1 MKDVFISYS
10 RKDKEFVQELHTAL
24 KEEVQDVWVDWQNI
38 PLTADWWQEV
48 ERGIESASTFVFVIS
63 PDSVGSTVCRQE
75 LEHSIKHNKRLVPI
89 VRRNCEEKQQIHP
102 HLSRHNWLFFR
113 EQDDFNQAFQ
123 RLLTAINTDL
133 DHVRTHTRLLERAIE
148 WDGKERSHDLLL
160 RGVELEAMM
169 QWLTQDA
176 EKEPKPT
183 QLQRDYIND
192 SRKAEAVQKEAE
204 IQRQQ
209 IEITRQKKARKQ
221 ITAALIV
228 AVGGFVIAAGL
239 GLVAF
244 DQYKK
249 AETRRKEAEMIQ
261 ESQINALINYSVAL
275 HNLGQNWQALLE
287 GLRAVQPSTFS
298 HTSFDTQVRVSAALQ
313 LALANV
319 MERNQLDGHTDRVT
333 SIAFSPDGKVIASSS
348 ADQTIK
354 LWTLDGKESRTLKGH
369 KGFVLD
375 LSFSPDGKTLASAS
389 SDGTVKL
396 WTIDGKEIKTFRGH
410 KDSIIGVSFSA
421 DGKRLGTAS
430 ADKTAKLW
438 SLDGKVLQTLQ
449 HSDRVNSISFSPNNQ
464 TIVTAGQDA
473 TAQLWTIGGKKLKT
487 LRGHRFGVNTAKFSP
502 DGKAIVTASEDKTV
516 KLWNAEGQELTLSRP
531 IRAKASIKSANF
543 SPDGSI
549 VITASEDKTVRL
561 WSLKGQPLETL
572 KGHTEAVIAAVF
584 SPDSHFIASAGA
596 DKTVRLWQVQNRG
609 LTAFKRHGDSV
620 TSVSFSPDGK
630 TFATASGD
638 KTAKL
643 WNLSGQELK
652 TLKGHAEG
660 INGVSF
666 SPDGRTI
673 ATASADKTVKLW
685 NLAGQVLK
693 TLKGHTDS
701 VYSVSFSPDGKT
713 IATAS
718 ADQTVKLWNLDGNL
732 VQTLTGHQGSV
743 YSVGFSPDGKTVITG
758 GEDGTIRLWHLNG
771 QVLKTIQA
779 HQEPVFSISVSP
791 DGRLL
796 VSASKDTTVKLWT
809 LEGQALA
816 TLRGHTA
823 PVMSVS
829 FSPDGNL
836 IATASMD
843 KQVKLWNLKG
853 QELSALEGHTDEVYA
868 VRFSPDMHQR
878 VLLSG
883 SNDQTAIL
891 WNLDLASL
899 QTLSCDRIRPYLAT
913 HATANED
920 FKTCRTPLTADGE
933 GLLAFAHGQE
943 LALQGKVTDA
953 IAAFQKALRLRVHQ
967 LDFEPN
973 VLAQQLAASHWVDQG
988 LWRLQLGDV
997 RQAVAAYAQAQTVD
1011 PTLEISAA
1019 SWNQLCWE
1027 GSLHQQA
1034 RAVLAA
1040 CDRAVALEPTNAIGR
1055 DTRGLARA
1063 KLGNYLGARQDFQA
1077 FIDWTKSAEAT
1088 STRDPAELERAR
1100 NRRQQWIKTL
1110 QKGKDPFTPGENTFL
1125 MDEAI

>member
-24 KEEVQDVWVDWQNI
+24 KDEVQDVWVDWQNI
-38 PLTADWWQEV
+38 PLTADWWQEI

-63 PDSVGSTVCRQE
+63 PDSVNSKVCHQE

-89 VRRNCEEKQQIHP
+89 VRRDCEVSQQVHP

-113 EQDDFNQAFQ
+113 EQDDFKQAFQ
-123 RLLTAINTDL
+123 RLIAAINTDL
-133 DHVRTHTRLLERAIE
+133 EHVRTHTRLLERAIE

-160 RGVELEAMM
+160 RGAELEAMM

-176 EKEPKPT
+176 EKEPKAT
-183 QLQRDYIND
+183 QLQREYIND
-192 SRKAEAVQKEAE
+192 SRKAEVAQREAE

-209 IEITRQKKARKQ
+209 IEIQRQKKARKQ
-221 ITAALIV
+221 ITSALIV
-228 AVGGFVIAAGL
+228 AVGGFVIAVGL
-239 GLVAF
+239 GLIAF

-249 AETRRKEAEMIQ
+249 AESRRKEAEIIQ
-261 ESQINALINYSVAL
+261 ESQINSLINYSVAL
-275 HNLGQNWQALLE
+275 RNLGQNWQALLE
-287 GLRAVQPSTFS
+287 GLRAVQPLTFS
-298 HTSFDTQVRVSAALQ
+298 HTNFDTQVRVSAALQ
-313 LALANV
+313 QALANV

-348 ADQTIK
+348 ADKTIK
-354 LWTLDGKESRTLKGH
+354 LWTLEGKEIRTLKGH
-369 KGFVLD
+369 NGFVLD
-375 LSFSPDGKTLASAS
+375 ISFSPNGKTLASAS

-396 WTIDGKEIKTFRGH
+396 WTIDGKELKTFRGH
-410 KDSIIGVSFSA
+410 KDSIIGVSFST
-421 DGKRLGTAS
+421 DGKLLGTAS

-449 HSDRVNSISFSPNNQ
+449 HSDQVNSISFSPNNQ
-464 TIVTAGQDA
+464 TVVTASQDA
-473 TAQLWTIGGKKLKT
+473 TAQLWTISGKKLRT
-487 LRGHRFGVNTAKFSP
+487 LTGHRFGVNTARFSP
-502 DGKAIVTASEDKTV
+502 DGKIIATASEDKTV
-516 KLWNAEGQELTLSRP
+516 KLWHTKGQELQMDRP
-531 IRAKASIKSANF
+531 IKARASIKSANF
-543 SPDGSI
+543 SPDGKI
-549 VITASEDKTVRL
+549 MITASEDKTIRL

-572 KGHTEAVIAAVF
+572 RGHAQAVIAAVF

-596 DKTVRLWQVQNRG
+596 DKTVRLWQVQKSG

-630 TFATASGD
+630 TIATASGD

-666 SPDGRTI
+666 SPDGKTI

-685 NLAGQVLK
+685 NLAGQTLK

-718 ADQTVKLWNLDGNL
+718 ADQTVKLWNLNGKE
-732 VQTLTGHQGSV
+732 VKTLIGHQGSA

-758 GEDGTIRLWHLNG
+758 GEDGTIRFWDLNG
-771 QVLKTIQA
+771 QALKIIQA
-779 HQEPVFSISVSP
+779 HQEPVFNISVSP

-796 VSASKDTTVKLWT
+796 ASASKDTTVKLWT
-809 LEGQALA
+809 LDGQELE

-823 PVMSVS
+823 PIMSVD
-829 FSPDGNL
+829 FSSDGTL

-843 KQVKLWNLKG
+843 KQIRVWNLKG
-853 QELSALEGHTDEVYA
+853 QELSTLEGHTDEIHA
-868 VRFSPDMHQR
+868 VRFSPDSHQR

-883 SNDQTAIL
+883 SNDKTAIL

-899 QTLSCDRIRPYLAT
+899 QILSCDRISQYLAT

-920 FKTCRTPLTADGE
+920 FKTCRNPLTSDGE
-933 GLLAFAHGQE
+933 GLLAFSRGQE

-953 IAAFQKALRLRVHQ
+953 IAAFQEVLRLRFNQ
-967 LDFEPN
+967 LDFAPN

-988 LWRLQLGDV
+988 LRLLQLGDAK
-997 RQAVAAYAQAQTVD
+997 QSMAAYAQAQKVD
-1011 PTLEISAA
+1011 PTLEISAQA
-1019 SWNQLCWE
+1019 WNDLCWK
-1027 GSLHQQA
+1027 GSLNQQA

-1040 CDRAVALEPTNAIGR
+1040 CDRAVAQEPTNSLWR

-1063 KLGNYLGARQDFQA
+1063 RLGDYLGAKQDFQA

-1088 STRDPAELERAR
+1088 ASHDPAELERSR
-1100 NRRQQWIKTL
+1100 NRRQKWIKTL
-1110 QKGKDPFTPGENTFL
+1110 QKGKDPFTPEEITFL
-1125 MDEAI
+1125 MDEDV